1 MNFNAVQ
8 GHIVKCGK
16 TLIIASHI
24 LPWICDAYMPSL
36 EHFGD
41 LHVFR
46 SSGTRFWWAKEA
58 HFMAGQW
65 IAACAVFSFSLDF
78 QAAKSVLLVKLLL

>member
-24 LPWICDAYMPSL
+24 HAPSL